1 LKTPCISMNR
11 GSAAN
16 TATKLVN
23 RQGQR
28 SFFLKRIHT
37 GSGGFPG
44 GKVDRAWSWLVRRF
58 TITRTIPPLPH
69 MPSWQAQGRLNCSA
83 WRPSWK
89 ANSSS
94 ARQEIPRILW
104 NPNVL
109 YWASATFLS
118 PEPHESNSHPVLL
131 FLLLYYQFTA
141 VIVTWNSTSIVW
153 CKTP

>member
-1 LKTPCISMNR
+1 VSQ
-11 GSAAN
+11 GSVVN

-28 SFFLKRIHT
+28 SFFFKRIHT

-44 GKVDRAWSWLVRRF
+44 GKVDGAWSWPLVRRL

-69 MPSWQAQGRLNCSA
+69 MPSWHAQGQLNCSA
-83 WRPSWK
+83 WRPCWK

-94 ARQEIPRILW
+94 VRQEIPRILW
-104 NPNVL
+104 NPNFH
-109 YWASATFLS
+109 YWVSATFLS
-118 PEPHESNSHPVLL
+118 PEPHESNSHPVHLR
-131 FLLLYYQFTA
+131 FPYFIITFAA
-141 VIVTWNSTSIVW
+141 VILTWNSISIVW